1 MWRYASLCGSMWRY
15 APKSLRVIDE
25 GEEVFLSLT
34 LVPLVASKPV
44 LFTVLLL
51 SPQSEAAVAQL

>member
-25 GEEVFLSLT
+25 GEEV
-34 LVPLVASKPV
+34 ASKPV

>member
-1 MWRYASLCGSMWRY
+1 MWRYASLCGSMWRYASLCGSMWRY

-25 GEEVFLSLT
+25 GEEV
-34 LVPLVASKPV
+34 ASKPV